1 MDSDFIKTAISHMK
15 DVSEEYTIL
24 WLESSNKGREEK
36 AKMFLKFAL
45 QKDVLAL
52 QRTIR
57 EKDLNLNE

>member
-15 DVSEEYTIL
+15 DVSEEDKIL